1 VDTARLL
8 ISCPDQPGIV
18 AAVAGFL
25 AQRGAN
31 IVALDQHSTGGPGG
45 GEFFMRLE
53 FEPQADD
60 LDEAAF
66 SRSFE
71 PAAQQFR
78 MDWRIAYSGHRK
90 RIAVLVSRY
99 DHCLVDLLW
108 RWRRGELLGDIELVV
123 SNHDDL
129 IDEAGRA
136 GVEFA
141 LVPVTTET
149 KPIAEDGMLDLL
161 AGRFDLVVLARYMQ
175 VLSGEFL
182 DRVGCPVI
190 NIHHSFLPSFAG
202 AEPYR
207 RAADRGVKLIGATA
221 HYVTQDL
228 DEGPIIEQDV
238 QRVHHGH
245 DVLALTRIGEDV
257 ERTVLARAVQ
267 WHLDDR
273 VLVHGART
281 VVFA

>member
-1 VDTARLL
+1 METARLL
-8 ISCPDQPGIV
+8 ISCPDRPGIV
-18 AAVAGFL
+18 ATVAGFL
-25 AQRGAN
+25 AERGAN
-31 IVALDQHSTGGPGG
+31 IVALDQHSTGG

-53 FEPQADD
+53 FDPQAGGFD
-60 LDEAAF
+60 
-66 SRSFE
+66 E
-71 PAAQQFR
+71 PAFASVAERFR
-78 MDWRIAYSGHRK
+78 MDWRLAPPGKRK
-90 RIAVLVSRY
+90 RVAVLVSRY

-108 RWRRGELLGDIELVV
+108 RWRRGELLGDIGLVL
-123 SNHDDL
+123 SNHPDL
-129 IDEAGRA
+129 CDEADRA

-141 LVPVTTET
+141 CVPVGPEA
-149 KPIAEDGMLDLL
+149 KPDAERQMLELL

-175 VLSGEFL
+175 ILSAAFL
-182 DRVGCPVI
+182 ARVGCPVI

-221 HYVTQDL
+221 HYVTADL
-228 DEGPIIEQDV
+228 DDGPIIEQDV

-245 DVLALTRIGEDV
+245 DVDALTRIGEDV

-273 VLVHGART
+273 VLVHGPRT
-281 VVFA
+281 VVFS

>member
-1 VDTARLL
+1 M
-8 ISCPDQPGIV
+8 
-18 AAVAGFL
+18 AGFL
-25 AQRGAN
+25 AGRGAN
-31 IVALDQHSTGGPGG
+31 IVALDQHSTGGSGA

-53 FEPQADD
+53 FDPQGGEV
-60 LDEAAF
+60 DEAAF
-66 SRSFE
+66 E
-71 PAAQQFR
+71 PIAERFA
-78 MDWRIAYSGHRK
+78 MDWRIAHSGRRK
-90 RIAVLVSRY
+90 RVAVLVSRY

-108 RWRRGELLGDIELVV
+108 RWRRGELLGDIELVL
-123 SNHDDL
+123 SNHPDL
-129 IDEAGRA
+129 GEEAGRA

-141 LVPVTTET
+141 HVPVTAET
-149 KPIAEDGMLDLL
+149 KPEAERQMLELT

-175 VLSGEFL
+175 VLSASFL
-182 DRVGCPVI
+182 EQVGCPVM

-202 AEPYR
+202 AEPYQ

-221 HYVTQDL
+221 HYVTPEL

-245 DVLALTRIGEDV
+245 DVLALTRIGENV

-273 VLVHGART
+273 VLVHGPRT